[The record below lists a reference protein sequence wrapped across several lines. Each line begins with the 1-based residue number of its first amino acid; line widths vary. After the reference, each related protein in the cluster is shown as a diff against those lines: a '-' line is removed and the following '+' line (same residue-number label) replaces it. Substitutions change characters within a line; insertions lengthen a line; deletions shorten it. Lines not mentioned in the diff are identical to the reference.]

1 MKIPLMKL
9 LELIIFKSKKV
20 ATSWMGKVGG
30 KTAFNLYCQIATQRQ
45 LQPPF
50 QIVLDIMKTPT
61 PGGTSHI
68 IYSNMLN

>member
-30 KTAFNLYCQIATQRQ
+30 KLHLICIVKLPLKDSYSLPFKLYWI
-45 LQPPF
+45 LWKHPP
-50 QIVLDIMKTPT
+50 QEVQVI
-61 PGGTSHI
+61 
-68 IYSNMLN
+68 